1 MGLRRLNN
9 NPPASLLQ
17 APLGYRPSLVPKWQ
31 SLPRQLQQRT
41 HARERSVLV
50 EKRVNLLGD
59 LLEQSGIGQWEVD
72 MEGWEL
78 LSGRGSLGEARRTGR
93 VLLCQR

>member
-17 APLGYRPSLVPKWQ
+17 APLRHRSSLVPKWQ
-31 SLPRQLQQRT
+31 SLPRQLQQRS
-41 HARERSVLV
+41 HARQRSVLV
-50 EKRVNLLGD
+50 EKWVGLLGD
-59 LLEQSGIGQWEVD
+59 LLEQLGIRQWEVD
-72 MEGWEL
+72 LEGWEL